1 MKFVD
6 VYTLPF
12 ITHRTFNIFWIE
24 INEHSYVDAC
34 TLPSIN
40 MSDTYIFWIM
50 INVHYRFKKKKGEK
64 NKNESRNTKYTYIS
78 DKNK

>member
-1 MKFVD
+1 M
-6 VYTLPF
+6 YTLPF
-12 ITHRTFNIFWIE
+12 ITHQRFNIFWIK

-40 MSDTYIFWIM
+40 TSDTYIFWIM
-50 INVHYRFKKKKGEK
+50 INVHYRFKKKKDLKKK